1 MKDVITTVSQ
11 VLALENGTSLTVTAR
26 VACDMT
32 NPALVRMARELA
44 GRLGPVGID
53 LLALHLTNETLVAR
67 LDESK
72 AEEPLCPNAFRRV
85 VRDLSYRL
93 YGRVFEGRIAEA
105 APATVPTPVT
115 H

>member
-1 MKDVITTVSQ
+1 MRDVITTVAQ
-11 VLALENGTSLTVTAR
+11 ILALENGASLTVTAG

-44 GRLGPVGID
+44 GRLGPAGID
-53 LLALHLTNETLVAR
+53 LRALHLTEETLVAR
-67 LDESK
+67 IDESK

-93 YGRVFEGRIAEA
+93 YGRVFEGRIADEA
-105 APATVPTPVT
+105 STRVSTPVT

>member
-1 MKDVITTVSQ
+1 MKDVITTVAQ
-11 VLALENGTSLTVTAR
+11 VLALENGASLTVTAG

-32 NPALVRMARELA
+32 NPALVRMAHELA
-44 GRLGPVGID
+44 GRLEPVGID
-53 LLALHLTNETLVAR
+53 LQALHLAGETLIAR
-67 LDESK
+67 IDESK

-93 YGRVFEGRIAEA
+93 YGRVFEGRILEA
-105 APATVPTPVT
+105 APATATTPVA